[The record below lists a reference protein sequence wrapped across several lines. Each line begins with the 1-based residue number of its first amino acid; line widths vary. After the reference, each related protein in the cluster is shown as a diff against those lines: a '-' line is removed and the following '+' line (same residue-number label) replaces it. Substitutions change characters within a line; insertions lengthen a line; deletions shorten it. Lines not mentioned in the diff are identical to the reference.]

1 MNQKFKKK
9 KKKKCPHLPGNQAHT
24 QWRGHLKG
32 SFKSGSSRILHKRTY
47 MVEESVK
54 NNYKQNIGTI
64 LTMTI
69 VRERMKEQNMHF

>member
-1 MNQKFKKK
+1 
-9 KKKKCPHLPGNQAHT
+9 
-24 QWRGHLKG
+24 
-32 SFKSGSSRILHKRTY
+32 